1 MGVATARILQDNID
15 FANFYN
21 GFTPTKE
28 QESILRDA
36 GINELGYD
44 FYALQR
50 SVVDFPFHAQY
61 FFKDPGN
68 PQLPLILEPWQS
80 DEMYYA
86 QFGEAYLDWKDNLYT
101 EPTVIV
107 PFFQSNGKVV
117 RKKIAINSPRGF
129 GKSIFA
135 AIIAVEFAIHF
146 SHLKIALF
154 STSQEQANSLMAK
167 VRYFLE
173 HSIFAM
179 MISKKQNSKTHIQL
193 TNGSE
198 IKAFPQSE
206 VSTRGEHPHIKVID
220 EKARI
225 QPEFLQA
232 AIRPMGRKECWLE
245 IGISTPYGMANDH
258 YKDCMNHEYFHVHL
272 LKPTEVRWV
281 DDDKLKENMAIVS
294 NRIGRAEYYAEF
306 LSDSGTVFPP
316 SHIQR
321 MFTLKPRKAANG
333 KVIEWRKLKIQ
344 SKGDPNKWY
353 VMGCDYGKHK
363 DYSTISIGHQL
374 SNGMVITDRIER
386 YRKVSYDFVIKRS
399 VDLCND
405 FNVKLIVP
413 DGSGVGIAL
422 VEMLEK
428 RLRKKGLRVM
438 IFKSKVQNAKTQRK
452 KRLTETG
459 KSDEDIRLGFIFNN
473 HSKMSIVE
481 WMQLQLMADKFKV
494 PYHNDIKNIVSNY
507 EEHEL
512 YPMQIL
518 EDEMTDFTFSKTH
531 AGNVV
536 YGHPDTEDAHD
547 DVIIA
552 VMLKLWGFRF
562 LENMRLKRQNKPEHV
577 NHLMRNGRTVRQYGR
592 PVAR

>member
-28 QESILRDA
+28 QEGILRDA

-44 FYALQR
+44 FYAIQR
-50 SVVDFPFHAQY
+50 SIVDFPFHAQY
-61 FFKDPGN
+61 FLKN
-68 PQLPLILEPWQS
+68 PNNPNLPLILEPWQK
-80 DEMYYA
+80 DEIYYA
-86 QFGEAYLDWKDNLYT
+86 QFGEAYLDWKESFYE
-101 EPTVIV
+101 EPTVVV
-107 PFFQSNGKVV
+107 PFFKSNGEVE

-129 GKSIFA
+129 GKSVFA
-135 AIIAVEFAIHF
+135 AVIAVEFAIHF
-146 SHLKIALF
+146 PYTKIALF
-154 STSQEQANSLMAK
+154 STSQEQANGLMAK
-167 VRYFLE
+167 VRFFLE
-173 HSIFAM
+173 NSIFAM
-179 MISKKQNSKTHIQL
+179 MISRRQNSKTHIQL

-232 AIRPMGRKECWLE
+232 AIRPMGRKTCWLE

-258 YKDCMNHEYFHVHL
+258 YKDCMDTEYFHVHL
-272 LKPTEVRWV
+272 LQPTEVSWV
-281 DDDKLKENMAIVS
+281 DKAKLKENMATVS
-294 NRIGRAEYYAEF
+294 NRIGRQEYYAEF
-306 LSDSGTVFPP
+306 LADSGTVFPP

-374 SNGMVITDRIER
+374 NNGMIITDRIER
-386 YRKVSYDFVIKRS
+386 YNKCSYDFVIKRS
-399 VDLCND
+399 VDLCDD

-422 VEMLEK
+422 VEMLQKELHK
-428 RLRKKGLRVM
+428 RGLNVM
-438 IFKSKVQNAKTQRK
+438 IFKSKVQNAKNQRK
-452 KRLTETG
+452 KRITESG

-481 WMQLQLMADKFKV
+481 WMQLKLMADKFKV
-494 PYHNDIKNIVSNY
+494 PYHNDIDKTELNY
-507 EEHEL
+507 EQHEL
-512 YPMQIL
+512 YPFKVL
-518 EDEMTDFTFSKTH
+518 EEEMTDFTFRKTL
-531 AGNVV
+531 AGNTI
-536 YGHPDTEDAHD
+536 YGHPETEDAHD

-562 LENMRLKRQNKPEHV
+562 LENMRLKRLGKQEKTMP
-577 NHLMRNGRTVRQYGR
+577 LMRNGRTVRQYGR
-592 PVAR
+592 PVI